1 MASKEN
7 DFFSD
12 VPKYEGKVYDI
23 PVRSTGEPQT
33 GEQSS
38 LRNILDSYGWVF
50 PAVGLPAA
58 GAYGAMKG
66 YELFQKNFGKDTNL
80 PDEET
85 PPKKSLRDRFI
96 GQPSTPPGPQT
107 SIERQLGD
115 LDINTLPKD
124 QRETVNVLIDA
135 ERKRMAKQQE
145 AITAI
150 NDASQGKIPVPQ
162 NITPTIS
169 SGNPIQSIGVAPVST
184 PEVPTIAQLG
194 QQATGTAPIAPP
206 ATTEQIASEAVEGK
220 KKGRPTKEA
229 AAKAME
235 GMTFRSDL
243 GPGDNWLYNSFG
255 AEGRKAIL
263 AKYNNGNPA
272 GSYENSQQILAKMMQ
287 EKITPSRAELPRD
300 IAKQRGVPPPETNYG
315 KLGKA
320 AKMGGIAGLA
330 LTAEQAAQAKDLS
343 MLRQIIGESLLP
355 LGATPSGVEPGTLG
369 PEQIRAFQEAQKLG
383 SPYRSLSR

>member
-1 MASKEN
+1 MIGEGLKPTEGIQTPGIDTSK
-7 DFFSD
+7 
-12 VPKYEGKVYDI
+12 
-23 PVRSTGEPQT
+23 
-33 GEQSS
+33 
-38 LRNILDSYGWVF
+38 LDSDWQRIL
-50 PAVGLPAA
+50 AQS
-58 GAYGAMKG
+58 
-66 YELFQKNFGKDTNL
+66 EKNRL
-80 PDEET
+80 
-85 PPKKSLRDRFI
+85 
-96 GQPSTPPGPQT
+96 
-107 SIERQLGD
+107 
-115 LDINTLPKD
+115 
-124 QRETVNVLIDA
+124 
-135 ERKRMAKQQE
+135 AKQAE
-145 AITAI
+145 AQKKIAENLATQQTIESVHQIDLKGVPDSIKASVEPTVKPSITA
-150 NDASQGKIPVPQ
+150 P
-162 NITPTIS
+162 
-169 SGNPIQSIGVAPVST
+169 VAPT
-184 PEVPTIAQLG
+184 EIPTIADLTNQVVG
-194 QQATGTAPIAPP
+194 MAPVAPP
-206 ATTEQIASEAVEGK
+206 ATTEQIATEAVEGK